1 MSVKIKFGKKE
12 KKMKQKNVESLEV
25 VHTHYIYKTS
35 EKEVENKESQNLKNE
50 GFIGDVKK
58 LYIRY
63 KKLKINFA
71 KNRSQQSEI
80 MHMLFAKLVF
90 I

>member
-1 MSVKIKFGKKE
+1 
-12 KKMKQKNVESLEV
+12 MKQKNVESLEV
-25 VHTHYIYKTS
+25 VYIHTHTHYIYKTS

-63 KKLKINFA
+63 KK
-71 KNRSQQSEI
+71 
-80 MHMLFAKLVF
+80 
-90 I
+90 

>member
-1 MSVKIKFGKKE
+1 
-12 KKMKQKNVESLEV
+12 MKQKNVESLEV

-80 MHMLFAKLVF
+80 MHMLFAELVF

>member
-1 MSVKIKFGKKE
+1 
-12 KKMKQKNVESLEV
+12 MKQKNVESLEV
-25 VHTHYIYKTS
+25 VHTHTHTHTHYIYKTS

-80 MHMLFAKLVF
+80 MHMLFAELVF